1 MIPSS
6 KNYKDWG
13 SRRLTWS
20 PSKAASIV
28 ATTVALFT
36 LTAGSL
42 ARAGELT
49 ADGWYRYEN
58 DFFLAYSN
66 AGSWQTRKI
75 LEDLEYFRA
84 AALRVPDVEMPRYF
98 DKTLVVIPATEEE
111 YSLLVE
117 NKHAVGFAQPLKNR
131 TAIVFPATS
140 RTDKSKY
147 VLHHEYA
154 HALAHGNLANYPQWY
169 MEGFAEVASS
179 VVIHKRRMSFYVGMH
194 EGRWN
199 EALEPTVDWDEL
211 IADDFDAHRLG
222 DIRKTA
228 SAYAQYWLLAHY
240 LTMSGSEENLRA
252 LEDYFSMVEN
262 GKPSVEA
269 FRQAFGMSA
278 NDLWDTALK
287 DYLWRIPEYRHS
299 FSQSSID
306 RSFDRTPADRDEI
319 APILK
324 FFADKATMARGMDA
338 TSNPLSHLTGKWDQ
352 LKFTDQCTDVLTLHL
367 TDDADELVI
376 DDFYVAND
384 GRKMPATFGV
394 DHIYGSELILTNQ
407 TNLDDISVAASPN
420 YQLSIRG
427 EDVVCFDEVPA
438 RMLCQRV
445 FHRCGE

>member
-1 MIPSS
+1 MS
-6 KNYKDWG
+6 KIYRDWG

-20 PSKAASIV
+20 PSKAAPI
-28 ATTVALFT
+28 AGAILAALA
-36 LTAGSL
+36 LIAGEDARAGSL
-42 ARAGELT
+42 EAT
-49 ADGWYRYEN
+49 GWNRYEN
-58 DFFLAYSN
+58 DYFIAYSN
-66 AGSWQTRKI
+66 AGNWQARKI

-84 AALRVPDVEMPRYF
+84 AALRVPDVDMPRYF
-98 DKTLVVIPATEEE
+98 DKTLVVIPATEAE
-111 YSLLVE
+111 YSVLVE

-154 HALAHGNLANYPQWY
+154 HALAHGNLAQYPQWY

-199 EALEPTVDWDEL
+199 EALEPAVDWDEL
-211 IADDFDAHRLG
+211 IADDFNAHRLA

-228 SAYAQYWLLAHY
+228 SAYAQFWLLAHY
-240 LTMSGSEENLRA
+240 LTMSGSEANLRA
-252 LEDYFSMVEN
+252 LENYFSRVER
-262 GKPSVEA
+262 GEPSVEA
-269 FRQAFGMSA
+269 FHSAFGMSA
-278 NDLWDTALK
+278 NELWEAELK

-306 RSFDRTPADRDEI
+306 RSFDRTPADPEEI

-324 FFADKATMARGMDA
+324 FFTDKASMARGMDA
-338 TSNPLSHLTGKWDQ
+338 TSNPLSSLRGKWDQ
-352 LKFTDQCTDVLTLHL
+352 LKFSDQCTDLLTLRL
-367 TDDADELVI
+367 TGDADELVM
-376 DDFYVAND
+376 DDFYVAKD
-384 GRKMPATFGV
+384 GRKLPATFAIQ
-394 DHIYGSELILTNQ
+394 HIYGSELILTNK
-407 TNLDDISVAASPN
+407 TKLDETSIAATPN

-427 EDVVCFDEVPA
+427 EDVLCFDEVPA

-445 FHRCGE
+445 FHRCDD